1 MKECKEEE
9 ELFGEDRT
17 VYLESCQDGWF
28 TFYSLL
34 YLTMTILTLGGKE
47 RRSYHGLTMVLPRV

>member
-28 TFYSLL
+28 TFFSSLSDND
-34 YLTMTILTLGGKE
+34 YPDSGWEGE
-47 RRSYHGLTMVLPRV
+47 EVLPRV

>member
-34 YLTMTILTLGGKE
+34 YLTMTIYPDSGWKGEEVL
-47 RRSYHGLTMVLPRV
+47 VLPRV